1 MKILFTKQS
10 AMIATMLFILL
21 LAVSSSEVLAQ
32 NPGDAPQGNQE
43 QVNQDNDWR
52 TALNLTPEQM
62 AKIRAIREQNRIEG
76 QPIRRRVNQAQRALD
91 QAIYSDNVNEAEIDQ
106 RAREL
111 AEAQTA
117 EVRMRATT
125 ELNIRR
131 VLTPEQL
138 NAFRMIRQERMR
150 AAQLKRRQENGNL
163 QGPLRNQRLENGINS
178 TLPRER
184 DESRPLGGGGQGGR
198 NANPTLGP
206 RERRGGLPKRIRP

>member
-1 MKILFTKQS
+1 
-10 AMIATMLFILL
+10 
-21 LAVSSSEVLAQ
+21 
-32 NPGDAPQGNQE
+32 
-43 QVNQDNDWR
+43 
-52 TALNLTPEQM
+52 
-62 AKIRAIREQNRIEG
+62 
-76 QPIRRRVNQAQRALD
+76 
-91 QAIYSDNVNEAEIDQ
+91 
-106 RAREL
+106 
-111 AEAQTA
+111 
-117 EVRMRATT
+117 MRATT

-138 NAFRMIRQERMR
+138 NAFRSIRQERIR

-178 TLPRER
+178 PSPRER